1 MIRSM
6 TSFARQDEKLEYASI
21 GWELRSVN
29 HRYLEMYMRL
39 PDDYR
44 ALEAS
49 VRELV
54 SSVLDRGKVE
64 LNLVFKKDQAHSS
77 ALVFN
82 RDVAAQLAQLGRD
95 ISEMAPDISPLST
108 MEILK
113 WPGVLETSG
122 PDMDKVKEDVL
133 RLLKSSLVEM
143 VETREREGEKLR
155 LALEE
160 RRVRMAEIVT
170 ELRPRVPEILKG
182 VRERLEKR
190 FEEMS
195 VTADEGRLEQ
205 EMVFVAQKTDVE
217 EELKRLETH
226 LEELERLL
234 NQKKY
239 KPVGRRLD
247 FLMQELNREANT
259 LCSKSIDADTTKLG
273 VELKVL
279 IEQMREQVQ
288 NIE

>member
-29 HRYLEMYMRL
+29 HRYLELYMRM

-49 VRELV
+49 VREVV
-54 SSVLDRGKVE
+54 STMLDRGKVE
-64 LNLVFKKDQAHSS
+64 LNLVFKKDQVHAG

-82 RDVAAQLAQLGRD
+82 KEIASQVAGLGKEITELAPG
-95 ISEMAPDISPLST
+95 ISPLSA
-108 MEILK
+108 MDIMK

-122 PDMDKVKEDVL
+122 PDMEKVKEDVL
-133 RLLKSSLVEM
+133 RLLKSALVEM

-155 LALEE
+155 IALEE
-160 RRVRMAEIVT
+160 RRVRMAEIVA

-195 VTADEGRLEQ
+195 VQADEGRLEQ

>member
-6 TSFARQDEKLEYASI
+6 TSFARQDEKLDYGSL

-29 HRYLEMYMRL
+29 HRYLEIFVRL
-39 PDDYR
+39 PEDYR
-44 ALEAS
+44 VLEATA
-49 VRELV
+49 RELV
-54 SSVLDRGKVE
+54 GKYLDRGKVE
-64 LNLVFKKDQAHSS
+64 LNMYFKADQGRAD
-77 ALVFN
+77 ATVFN
-82 RDVAAQLAQLGRD
+82 KDVATQVVNLSQQICQL
-95 ISEMAPDISPLST
+95 SP
-108 MEILK
+108 EIKSLRAIDVMK
-113 WPGVLETSG
+113 WPGVLEISG
-122 PDMDKVKEDVL
+122 PDVDRVKADAVRILETT
-133 RLLKSSLVEM
+133 LKEM

-155 LALEE
+155 MALEE
-160 RRVRMAEIVT
+160 RRKSMVDIVT
-170 ELRPRVPEILKG
+170 NLRPRIPDILKG

-195 VTADEGRLEQ
+195 VQADEGRLEQ

-226 LEELERLL
+226 LEEIERLL
-234 NQKKY
+234 NPKEY

-259 LCSKSIDADTTKLG
+259 LCSKSIDADTTRLG
-273 VELKVL
+273 VELKVF
-279 IEQMREQVQ
+279 IEQMREQIQ

>member
-6 TSFARQDEKLEYASI
+6 TSFARQDEKLDYASI

-29 HRYLEMYMRL
+29 HRYLEVYIRL
-39 PDDYR
+39 PEDYR
-44 ALEAS
+44 VLEAPA
-49 VRELV
+49 RELV
-54 SSVLDRGKVE
+54 SSMLDRGKVE
-64 LNLVFKKDQAHSS
+64 LNMFFKADQTAAG
-77 ALVFN
+77 ALTFN
-82 RDVAAQLAQLGRD
+82 KEVAAQVAGL
-95 ISEMAPDISPLST
+95 SEEITKLSPGISPVSA

-113 WPGVLETSG
+113 WPGVLESAG
-122 PDMDKVKEDVL
+122 PDFEKVKSDAL
-133 RLLKSSLVEM
+133 RILETALKELIES
-143 VETREREGEKLR
+143 REREGEKLR
-155 LALEE
+155 IALED
-160 RRVRMAEIVT
+160 RRQGMSRIVA
-170 ELRPRVPEILKG
+170 ELRPRVPEILQG
-182 VRERLEKR
+182 LRERLEKR
-190 FEEMS
+190 FEELS
-195 VTADEGRLEQ
+195 VQADEGRLEQ

-239 KPVGRRLD
+239 KPAGRRLD

-259 LCSKSIDADTTKLG
+259 LCSKSIDADTTKSG
-273 VELKVL
+273 VELKVF